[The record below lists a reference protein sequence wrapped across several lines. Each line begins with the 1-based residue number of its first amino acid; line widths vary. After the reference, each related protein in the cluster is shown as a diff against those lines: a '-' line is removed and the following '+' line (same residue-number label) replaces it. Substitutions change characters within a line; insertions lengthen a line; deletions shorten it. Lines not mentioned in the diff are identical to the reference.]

1 MAHDEISHTT
11 VGHEQDR
18 IPVGA
23 IVKFGLGLG
32 LLMILTLWGLAALFR
47 VLTARDT
54 SATPAT
60 GLRRELVPPR
70 PRLQAAPKK
79 DLDQLRQ
86 AEDKVLNT
94 YGWIDRDAGQVR
106 IPIDRAME
114 LIVQRGLPFRAA
126 GAQPAASGKGV
137 GKK

>member
-1 MAHDEISHTT
+1 MAHHDISHSTA
-11 VGHEQDR
+11 GHEQDR
-18 IPVGA
+18 TPVGA

-32 LLMILTLWGLAALFR
+32 LLMIATLWGLAALFR
-47 VLTARDT
+47 AWTTRDT
-54 SATPAT
+54 SASPAS
-60 GLRRELVPPR
+60 GIRRELVLPR
-70 PRLQAAPKK
+70 PRLQASPKR
-79 DLDQLRQ
+79 DLDELRQ
-86 AEDKVLNT
+86 AEDKALNS

-114 LIVQRGLPFRAA
+114 LMVQRGLPFRAA